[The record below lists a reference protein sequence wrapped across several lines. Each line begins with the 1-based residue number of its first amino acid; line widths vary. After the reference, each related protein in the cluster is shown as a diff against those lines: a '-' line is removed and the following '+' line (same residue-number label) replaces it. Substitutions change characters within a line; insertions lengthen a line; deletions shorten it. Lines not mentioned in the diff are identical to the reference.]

1 MVTALSEQA
10 QVVLGH
16 RYFLKD
22 DEGETTEDSTALFQR
37 VAKAIA
43 EVERSYFTLPVEK

>member
-22 DEGETTEDSTALFQR
+22 DEGETTEDSNALCKELLKQLL
-37 VAKAIA
+37 K
-43 EVERSYFTLPVEK
+43 

>member
-1 MVTALSEQA
+1 MVTTLSEQA

-22 DEGETTEDSTALFQR
+22 DVGETTEDRTA
-37 VAKAIA
+37 
-43 EVERSYFTLPVEK
+43 

>member
-1 MVTALSEQA
+1 MVTTLSEQA

-22 DEGETTEDSTALFQR
+22 DEGETTEDSTALFKR
-37 VAKAIA
+37 VAKAI
-43 EVERSYFTLPVEK
+43 SQVEKG